1 MIFEKMPVLG
11 IFSVLSCV
19 GVRLVRW
26 GLVSHR
32 FNQTDG
38 SLRLDPVH
46 GEESGSIRK
55 LGTYTNVVRFG
66 NASRVR
72 GQ

>member
-46 GEESGSIRK
+46 GEDA
-55 LGTYTNVVRFG
+55 GTIDNEGTRQTEAFG
-66 NASRVR
+66 
-72 GQ
+72 